1 MKKLE
6 DERARMQEVKKI
18 IFKSFGVIYT
28 SSQDITRKDNV
39 INMRDYP
46 TLYLST
52 N

>member
-6 DERARMQEVKKI
+6 DERARMQEVKI